1 MRLAC
6 TECGR
11 TGMQNVPEEE
21 EEKEEGEEEV
31 KDSLCQVA
39 VSSPP

>member
-1 MRLAC
+1 
-6 TECGR
+6 
-11 TGMQNVPEEE
+11 MQNVPEEEE